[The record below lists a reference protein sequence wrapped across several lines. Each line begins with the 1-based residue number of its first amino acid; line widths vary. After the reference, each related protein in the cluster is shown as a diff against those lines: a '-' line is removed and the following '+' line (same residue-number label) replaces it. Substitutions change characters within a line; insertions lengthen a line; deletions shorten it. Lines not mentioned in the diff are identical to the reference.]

1 MMTTRLHYLTL
12 PIAVIY
18 GILSVESGA
27 YIERADLARFI
38 LDTDGGAVP
47 SSVASL
53 FSEGEREEE
62 LQPTLYSHPLHT
74 LQLGVKRERVNIL
87 NIDLYYVE

>member
-1 MMTTRLHYLTL
+1 MMNDHMLLYLTL

-27 YIERADLARFI
+27 HIERADLARFL

-47 SSVASL
+47 SSIASL
-53 FSEGEREEE
+53 FSEGEGRR
-62 LQPTLYSHPLHT
+62 SSSPLHPQYT
-74 LQLGVKRERVNIL
+74 LQLSVNRERVNIL
-87 NIDLYYVE
+87 NIELYYVE